1 MPRLLCLTADFSHF
15 RVSSFT
21 IDKALHP
28 PHANRGNATR
38 LTLLSN
44 LLRDK
49 RLLDITITFL
59 VSVGSQLWNPGYV
72 LRINTIQTNSWDVY
86 LDMVDRLHKDLHRL

>member
-1 MPRLLCLTADFSHF
+1 MSRLSPT
-15 RVSSFT
+15 
-21 IDKALHP
+21 DKALHP

-59 VSVGSQLWNPGYV
+59 VSVGGQLSTLWNPGRV
-72 LRINTIQTNSWDVY
+72 LHINSIQTNSWDVY
-86 LDMVDRLHKDLHRL
+86 LDMVDRLHEDLHRL